1 MDDEEREYGDRAK
14 PTRELLAGVWA
25 AYALDGEPRIESS
38 GGPGDHSVRDLGGGF
53 TLNLLAARHGRA
65 IVVRVYRSWV
75 SVARLADLQRIRD
88 LARDAGIPIPAL
100 VPTTDGQP
108 WCMLEGRLVEAD
120 EYVANDANMDSW
132 PRLMAAMPTLG
143 RIHSALCDIDAAPET
158 RCPEHANAVD
168 AIDASAAMARGVA
181 RIRSWGDGA
190 GPAFRRMCDEV
201 EDITEI
207 VAAAEAI
214 SPPTH
219 RQLVHGDF
227 WDSNVL
233 FRADRLAAV
242 IDFDFLGHR
251 PRVDD
256 LALTLFFA
264 DLTLKPP
271 HEERILLLRG
281 LVDRYNRGLDHPLTP
296 QERAAIP
303 ASTRT
308 SADCGIVRTT

>member
-38 GGPGDHSVRDLGGGF
+38 GGPGDHSIRDLGGGF

-65 IVVRVYRSWV
+65 VVVRVYRSWV

-88 LARDAGIPIPAL
+88 LLRDAGIPIPAL
-100 VPTTDGQP
+100 VPTTGGQP

-132 PRLMAAMPTLG
+132 PRLTAAMPTLG

-168 AIDASAAMARGVA
+168 AIG
-181 RIRSWGDGA
+181 RIRSNGSRRCADPFVGRRA
-190 GPAFRRMCDEV
+190 APAFRRMCDEV
-201 EDITEI
+201 EEITEI

-214 SPPTH
+214 
-219 RQLVHGDF
+219 
-227 WDSNVL
+227 
-233 FRADRLAAV
+233 LAA
-242 IDFDFLGHR
+242 DAPPARARRLLGW
-251 PRVDD
+251 
-256 LALTLFFA
+256 
-264 DLTLKPP
+264 
-271 HEERILLLRG
+271 
-281 LVDRYNRGLDHPLTP
+281 
-296 QERAAIP
+296 QRAVP
-303 ASTRT
+303 
-308 SADCGIVRTT
+308 G